1 MSTHVYDRHHLATTA
16 NQQARWLVGG
26 FALGFLVPFVFAD
39 LLGLQRDVYY
49 GVYAVIVFGF
59 FVLWARRT
67 DQSLWRMVARRW
79 VLAVALGL
87 VFAGV
92 MSFIVL
98 QQDATSR
105 PGGLAFA
112 AALTWRGV
120 IYGAAD
126 GLLLSS
132 FPILAV
138 FAAFAGSPRRS
149 TRLGK
154 IEIGALAVLASIVMT
169 AVYHAGYSDF
179 RSGKIANPIVGD
191 AIWSIPTLVTLNPI
205 AAPIAHVGLHVSA
218 VVHSYHTDLFLPP
231 H

>member
-1 MSTHVYDRHHLATTA
+1 M
-16 NQQARWLVGG
+16 
-26 FALGFLVPFVFAD
+26 PFVFAD
-39 LLGLQRDVYY
+39 LLGLKRDVYY
-49 GVYAVIVFGF
+49 GVSAVIVFGF
-59 FVLWARRT
+59 FVIWARRT
-67 DQSLWRMVARRW
+67 DQSLREMAARRW
-79 VLAVALGL
+79 VLAIALGL

-105 PGGLAFA
+105 PGGLALA

-126 GLLLSS
+126 VLLLSS

-149 TRLGK
+149 TLLGK
-154 IEIGALAVLASIVMT
+154 IEIGALAMLASIVMT
-169 AVYHAGYSDF
+169 TVYHAGYSDF
-179 RSGKIANPIVGD
+179 RSGKIASPIVGD
-191 AIWSIPTLVTLNPI
+191 AMWSVPTLVTLNPI

-218 VVHSYHTDLFLPP
+218 VVHTYHTDLFLPP

>member
-1 MSTHVYDRHHLATTA
+1 
-16 NQQARWLVGG
+16 
-26 FALGFLVPFVFAD
+26 VPFVFAD
-39 LLGLQRDVYY
+39 LLGLKRDVYY
-49 GVYAVIVFGF
+49 GVSAVIVFGF
-59 FVLWARRT
+59 FVIWARRT
-67 DQSLWRMVARRW
+67 DQSLREMAARRW
-79 VLAVALGL
+79 VLAIALGL

-105 PGGLAFA
+105 PGGLALA

-126 GLLLSS
+126 VLLLSS

-149 TRLGK
+149 TLLGK
-154 IEIGALAVLASIVMT
+154 IEIGALAMLASIVMT
-169 AVYHAGYSDF
+169 TVYHAGYSDF
-179 RSGKIANPIVGD
+179 RSGKIASPIVGD
-191 AIWSIPTLVTLNPI
+191 AMWSVPTLVTLNPI

-218 VVHSYHTDLFLPP
+218 VVHTYHTDLFLPP